1 MSRAPSNRR
10 RAAAR
15 EQRSHDRRI
24 RIIRHLAARSGFV
37 ALAPWQERFLEDR
50 MTATEVVGMSPI
62 AHAIRYPQTPGPTTA
77 PGKPERHT
85 ST

>member
-1 MSRAPSNRR
+1 VSRARSNRR

-24 RIIRHLAARSGFV
+24 RIIRQLAARSGFGT
-37 ALAPWQERFLEDR
+37 LAPWQERFLEDR

-62 AHAIRYPQTPGPTTA
+62 AHAIRQLTDPRANNGTG
-77 PGKPERHT
+77 
-85 ST
+85 